1 MRTRG
6 NGWRGTTVALAFAL
20 STGLLAAACSSSPA
34 RGAQGSA
41 TTTTRPPLPAGALPS
56 DVSKMV
62 CAAKTQSE
70 LANVLGVS
78 PQQPVSPTWADHQY
92 TCRFAYSNGALVLTV
107 KELSSWGET
116 LSYFHGLG
124 SQLGDTGPLTG
135 LGQGAFTTQ
144 NGSVVARKDWK
155 GLTVDISGLPAQFGV
170 PATSAADVANTVAD
184 VIMGCWAG
192 D

>member
-1 MRTRG
+1 
-6 NGWRGTTVALAFAL
+6 
-20 STGLLAAACSSSPA
+20 
-34 RGAQGSA
+34 
-41 TTTTRPPLPAGALPS
+41 
-56 DVSKMV
+56 MV
-62 CAAKTQSE
+62 CAEKTQSE

-92 TCRFAYSNGALVLTV
+92 TCRFAYSSGQLVLTV
-107 KELSSWGET
+107 KELSSWSET

-124 SQLGDTGPLTG
+124 SQLGDTGSLSG

-155 GLTVDISGLPAQFGV
+155 VLLVDISGLPAQFGV
-170 PATSAADVANTVAD
+170 PATSSADVADTVAD